1 MHFQQPNMLWGLL
14 LLAIPLLIHLFQFHK
29 TKTIYFPG
37 VFRLT
42 QRLQQARQQK
52 RLEHW
57 LVLIA
62 RMLGLACM
70 VFAFSMPS
78 CSEDGGATKGHSHIV
93 ILIDNGFSMSV
104 DGDKGPLI
112 EQAKSQARVILSD
125 LPEGTQVKLLTQT
138 QQSELWLS
146 PSQALGVLD
155 TLSVGLQKF
164 TLKDWVER
172 VQLLQQEAG
181 VRSLGA
187 IVFSDMQS
195 AFFSGM
201 LPQSSDDQIDWR
213 LVHLDLDAAETTV
226 GNLSLDTAWYVSQ
239 FSSDS
244 KSEGLV
250 VKVKVSHR
258 GGSISE
264 AKLKLISEGKTL
276 FAQTKT
282 IKAGETLEF
291 ESVVSQS
298 NIEKPMVLVLGED
311 GYRYDNQLHLHP
323 VKTWQT
329 TVGVIGMDR
338 ALDALFAA
346 QPLLKKQSVSA
357 MDIQNNA
364 LNGMGLDALVC
375 VGPVKLSKVGV
386 ERLRSSI
393 EAGMVFLQFTPS
405 ASNAPWDVLKQ
416 QYING
421 TWKRLDERMASA
433 GLSNPLFQ
441 GIFSE
446 QLSDKVNMPAF
457 SSVFVGEA
465 MGDAESVLQLEG
477 GQSLLLS
484 QRIESGSQWLW
495 LSDLNEGSKQ
505 FLNSGWFLPVVTQV
519 LASSTAQEKPLYGVL
534 FSKQMMS
541 LPAPIATDERA
552 VQLQGMG
559 RSAMVEVQT
568 NAQQQASIYL
578 GAEPS
583 APGHYRLVSPLEKL
597 PITLAFNWPR
607 LESNLTSDPNWKLVL
622 AQTQMRWNSSEGDG
636 KSSILENEPLKVLWR
651 LFIWGAAIFF
661 AVEVLLLL
669 RRTNIKTQEP

>member
-93 ILIDNGFSMSV
+93 LLIDNGFSMSV

-250 VKVKVSHR
+250 VKAKVSHR

-298 NIEKPMVLVLGED
+298 NMEKPMVLVLGED

-346 QPLLKKQSVSA
+346 QPLLKKRSVSA
-357 MDIQNNA
+357 LDIQNNA

-386 ERLRSSI
+386 ERLRSII

-405 ASNAPWDVLKQ
+405 ASNAPWNVLKQ
-416 QYING
+416 QYIDG
-421 TWKRLDERMASA
+421 TWKRLDDRMASA
-433 GLSNPLFQ
+433 GLSHPLFQ

-457 SSVFVGEA
+457 SSVFVGKA

-484 QRIESGSQWLW
+484 QRIESGSQWFW

-583 APGHYRLVSPLEKL
+583 APGHYRLVSPLEKS

-622 AQTQMRWNSSEGDG
+622 AQTQMHWNSSEGDG

>member
-298 NIEKPMVLVLGED
+298 NMEKPMVLVLGED

-583 APGHYRLVSPLEKL
+583 APGHYRLVSPLEKS

-636 KSSILENEPLKVLWR
+636 KLSILENEPLKVLWR

>member
-1 MHFQQPNMLWGLL
+1 
-14 LLAIPLLIHLFQFHK
+14 
-29 TKTIYFPG
+29 
-37 VFRLT
+37 
-42 QRLQQARQQK
+42 
-52 RLEHW
+52 
-57 LVLIA
+57 
-62 RMLGLACM
+62 
-70 VFAFSMPS
+70 
-78 CSEDGGATKGHSHIV
+78 
-93 ILIDNGFSMSV
+93 
-104 DGDKGPLI
+104 
-112 EQAKSQARVILSD
+112 
-125 LPEGTQVKLLTQT
+125 
-138 QQSELWLS
+138 
-146 PSQALGVLD
+146 
-155 TLSVGLQKF
+155 
-164 TLKDWVER
+164 
-172 VQLLQQEAG
+172 
-181 VRSLGA
+181 
-187 IVFSDMQS
+187 
-195 AFFSGM
+195 
-201 LPQSSDDQIDWR
+201 
-213 LVHLDLDAAETTV
+213 
-226 GNLSLDTAWYVSQ
+226 
-239 FSSDS
+239 
-244 KSEGLV
+244 
-250 VKVKVSHR
+250 KVSHR

-282 IKAGETLEF
+282 IKAGEILEF

-298 NIEKPMVLVLGED
+298 NMEKPMVLVLGED

-346 QPLLKKQSVSA
+346 QPLLKKRSVSA
-357 MDIQNNA
+357 LDIQNNA

-416 QYING
+416 QYVDG

-433 GLSNPLFQ
+433 GLSHPLFQ

-446 QLSDKVNMPAF
+446 QLSDKVNIPAF

-484 QRIESGSQWLW
+484 QRIESGSQWFW

-519 LASSTAQEKPLYGVL
+519 FASSTAQEKPLYGVL

>member
-1 MHFQQPNMLWGLL
+1 MHFQKPNMLWGLL

-42 QRLQQARQQK
+42 QLLQQALQQK

-78 CSEDGGATKGHSHIV
+78 CSGDGGATKGHSHIV
-93 ILIDNGFSMSV
+93 LLIDNGFSMSV

-112 EQAKSQARVILSD
+112 EQVKSQARVILSD

-155 TLSVGLQKF
+155 TLSVGFQKF

-250 VKVKVSHR
+250 VKAKVSHR

-298 NIEKPMVLVLGED
+298 NMEKPMVLVLGED

-346 QPLLKKQSVSA
+346 QPLLKKRSVSA
-357 MDIQNNA
+357 LDIQNNA

-386 ERLRSSI
+386 ERLLSSI

-416 QYING
+416 QYVDG

-433 GLSNPLFQ
+433 GLSHPLFQ

-484 QRIESGSQWLW
+484 QRIESGSQWFW

-583 APGHYRLVSPLEKL
+583 APGHYRLVSPLEKS
-597 PITLAFNWPR
+597 PISLAFNWPR

-622 AQTQMRWNSSEGDG
+622 AKTQMHWNSSEGDG

>member
-250 VKVKVSHR
+250 VKAKVSHR

-298 NIEKPMVLVLGED
+298 NMEKPMVLVLGED

-346 QPLLKKQSVSA
+346 QPLLKKRSVSA
-357 MDIQNNA
+357 LDIQNNA

-416 QYING
+416 QYIDG

-433 GLSNPLFQ
+433 GLSHPLFQ

-484 QRIESGSQWLW
+484 QRIESSGQWFW

-583 APGHYRLVSPLEKL
+583 APGHYRLVSPLEKS

>member
-93 ILIDNGFSMSV
+93 LLIDNGFSMSV

-155 TLSVGLQKF
+155 TLSVGFQKF

-181 VRSLGA
+181 VRSMGA

-250 VKVKVSHR
+250 VKAKVSHR

-298 NIEKPMVLVLGED
+298 NMEKPMVLVLGED

-346 QPLLKKQSVSA
+346 QPLLKKRSVSA
-357 MDIQNNA
+357 LDIQNNA

-386 ERLRSSI
+386 ERLRSII

-405 ASNAPWDVLKQ
+405 ASNAPWNVLKQ
-416 QYING
+416 QYIDG
-421 TWKRLDERMASA
+421 TWKRLDDRMASA
-433 GLSNPLFQ
+433 GLSHPLFQ

-484 QRIESGSQWLW
+484 QRIESGSQWFW

-583 APGHYRLVSPLEKL
+583 APGHYRLVSPLEKS

>member
-70 VFAFSMPS
+70 VIAFSMPS
-78 CSEDGGATKGHSHIV
+78 CSENGGATKGHSHIV

-104 DGDKGPLI
+104 DGDEGPLI

-155 TLSVGLQKF
+155 TLSVGFQKF

-250 VKVKVSHR
+250 VKAKVSHR

-298 NIEKPMVLVLGED
+298 NMEKPMVLVLGED

-346 QPLLKKQSVSA
+346 QPLLKKRSVSA
-357 MDIQNNA
+357 LDIQNNA

-386 ERLRSSI
+386 ERLLSSI

-416 QYING
+416 QYVDG

-433 GLSNPLFQ
+433 GLSHPLFQ

-457 SSVFVGEA
+457 PSVFVGEA

-484 QRIESGSQWLW
+484 QRIESGSQWFW

-583 APGHYRLVSPLEKL
+583 ASGHYRLVSPLEKS
-597 PITLAFNWPR
+597 PISLAFNWPR

-622 AQTQMRWNSSEGDG
+622 AKTQMHWNSSEGDG

>member
-1 MHFQQPNMLWGLL
+1 MGIVVASNS
-14 LLAIPLLIHLFQFHK
+14 AVIPLLIHLFQFHK

-70 VFAFSMPS
+70 VIAFSMPS
-78 CSEDGGATKGHSHIV
+78 CSENGGATKGHSHIV

-104 DGDKGPLI
+104 DGDEGPLI

-239 FSSDS
+239 FSSNS

-250 VKVKVSHR
+250 VKAKVSHR

-298 NIEKPMVLVLGED
+298 NMEKPMVLVLGED

-364 LNGMGLDALVC
+364 LNEMGLDALVC

-433 GLSNPLFQ
+433 GLSHPLFQ

-484 QRIESGSQWLW
+484 QRIESGSQWFW

-519 LASSTAQEKPLYGVL
+519 FASSTAQEKPLYGVL

-583 APGHYRLVSPLEKL
+583 APGHYRLVSPLEKS
-597 PITLAFNWPR
+597 PISLAFNWPR

>member
-187 IVFSDMQS
+187 IVFSEMQS

-250 VKVKVSHR
+250 VKAKVSHR

-298 NIEKPMVLVLGED
+298 NMEKPMVLVLGED

-346 QPLLKKQSVSA
+346 QPLLKKRSVSA
-357 MDIQNNA
+357 LDIQNNA

-386 ERLRSSI
+386 ERLLSSI

-416 QYING
+416 QYVDG

-433 GLSNPLFQ
+433 GLSHPLFQ

-484 QRIESGSQWLW
+484 QRIESGSQWFW

-519 LASSTAQEKPLYGVL
+519 FASSTAQEKPLYGVL

-583 APGHYRLVSPLEKL
+583 APGHYRLVSPLEKS

-622 AQTQMRWNSSEGDG
+622 AQTQMHWNSSEGDG

>member
-70 VFAFSMPS
+70 VIAFSMPS
-78 CSEDGGATKGHSHIV
+78 CSENGGATKGHSHIV

-104 DGDKGPLI
+104 DGDEGPLI

-298 NIEKPMVLVLGED
+298 NMEKPMVLVLGED

-346 QPLLKKQSVSA
+346 QPLLRKRSVSA
-357 MDIQNNA
+357 LDIQNNA

-386 ERLRSSI
+386 ERLLSSI

-416 QYING
+416 QYVDG

-433 GLSNPLFQ
+433 GLSHPLFQ

-484 QRIESGSQWLW
+484 QRIESGSQWFW

-583 APGHYRLVSPLEKL
+583 APGHYRLVSPLEKS

-622 AQTQMRWNSSEGDG
+622 AQTQMHWNSSEGDG

>member
-14 LLAIPLLIHLFQFHK
+14 LLAIPLLIHLFQFHR

-250 VKVKVSHR
+250 VKAKVSHR

-298 NIEKPMVLVLGED
+298 NMEKPMVLVLGED

-433 GLSNPLFQ
+433 GLSHPLFQ

-484 QRIESGSQWLW
+484 QRIESGSQWFW

-519 LASSTAQEKPLYGVL
+519 FASSTAQEKPLYGVL

-568 NAQQQASIYL
+568 DAQQKASIYL

-583 APGHYRLVSPLEKL
+583 APGHYRLVSPLEKS

>member
-14 LLAIPLLIHLFQFHK
+14 LLAIPLLIHLFQFHR

-155 TLSVGLQKF
+155 TLSVGFQKF

-250 VKVKVSHR
+250 VKAKVSHR
-258 GGSISE
+258 
-264 AKLKLISEGKTL
+264 
-276 FAQTKT
+276 
-282 IKAGETLEF
+282 
-291 ESVVSQS
+291 
-298 NIEKPMVLVLGED
+298 
-311 GYRYDNQLHLHP
+311 
-323 VKTWQT
+323 
-329 TVGVIGMDR
+329 
-338 ALDALFAA
+338 
-346 QPLLKKQSVSA
+346 
-357 MDIQNNA
+357 
-364 LNGMGLDALVC
+364 
-375 VGPVKLSKVGV
+375 
-386 ERLRSSI
+386 
-393 EAGMVFLQFTPS
+393 
-405 ASNAPWDVLKQ
+405 
-416 QYING
+416 
-421 TWKRLDERMASA
+421 
-433 GLSNPLFQ
+433 
-441 GIFSE
+441 
-446 QLSDKVNMPAF
+446 
-457 SSVFVGEA
+457 
-465 MGDAESVLQLEG
+465 
-477 GQSLLLS
+477 
-484 QRIESGSQWLW
+484 
-495 LSDLNEGSKQ
+495 
-505 FLNSGWFLPVVTQV
+505 
-519 LASSTAQEKPLYGVL
+519 
-534 FSKQMMS
+534 
-541 LPAPIATDERA
+541 
-552 VQLQGMG
+552 
-559 RSAMVEVQT
+559 
-568 NAQQQASIYL
+568 
-578 GAEPS
+578 
-583 APGHYRLVSPLEKL
+583 
-597 PITLAFNWPR
+597 
-607 LESNLTSDPNWKLVL
+607 
-622 AQTQMRWNSSEGDG
+622 
-636 KSSILENEPLKVLWR
+636 
-651 LFIWGAAIFF
+651 
-661 AVEVLLLL
+661 
-669 RRTNIKTQEP
+669 

>member
-14 LLAIPLLIHLFQFHK
+14 LLAIPLLIHLFQFHR

-62 RMLGLACM
+62 RMLGLASM
-70 VFAFSMPS
+70 VVAFSMPS
-78 CSEDGGATKGHSHIV
+78 CSENGGASKGYSHV
-93 ILIDNGFSMSV
+93 VLLIDNGFSMSV

-250 VKVKVSHR
+250 VKAKVSHR

-291 ESVVSQS
+291 ESVVSES
-298 NIEKPMVLVLGED
+298 NMEKPMVLVLGED

-346 QPLLKKQSVSA
+346 QPLLKKRSVSA
-357 MDIQNNA
+357 LDIQNNA

-416 QYING
+416 QYIDG

-433 GLSNPLFQ
+433 GLSHPLFQ

-446 QLSDKVNMPAF
+446 QLSDKVNLPAF

-484 QRIESGSQWLW
+484 QRIESGSQWYW

-541 LPAPIATDERA
+541 LPSPIATDERA

-583 APGHYRLVSPLEKL
+583 APGHYRLVSPLEKS

>member
-250 VKVKVSHR
+250 VKAKVSHR

-298 NIEKPMVLVLGED
+298 NMEKPMVLVLGED

-346 QPLLKKQSVSA
+346 QPLLKKRSVSA
-357 MDIQNNA
+357 LDIQNNA

-433 GLSNPLFQ
+433 GLSHPLFQ

-484 QRIESGSQWLW
+484 QRIESGSQWFW

-583 APGHYRLVSPLEKL
+583 APGHYRLVSPLEKS

>member
-172 VQLLQQEAG
+172 VQLMQQEAG

-250 VKVKVSHR
+250 VKAKVSHR

-298 NIEKPMVLVLGED
+298 NMEKPMVLVLGED

-346 QPLLKKQSVSA
+346 QPLLKKRSVSA
-357 MDIQNNA
+357 LDIQNNA

-416 QYING
+416 QYIDG

-433 GLSNPLFQ
+433 GLSHPLFQ

-484 QRIESGSQWLW
+484 QRIESSGQWFW

-583 APGHYRLVSPLEKL
+583 APGHYRLVSPLEKS